1 MQGIGS
7 FRSIGDY
14 QNTRSIEIGDVH
26 EQLKTDRM
34 LDNLRWIGMSNKELE
49 AVRML
54 DNNFFFL
61 SVQQK
66 LRSCRCNKDRLTGML
81 KFGFSSSDDDDGAIS
96 MVDFGNSKL
105 FLGAS
110 TQPAT

>member
-34 LDNLRWIGMSNKELE
+34 LDNLRWVGMSNKELE
-49 AVRML
+49 A
-54 DNNFFFL
+54 
-61 SVQQK
+61 
-66 LRSCRCNKDRLTGML
+66 
-81 KFGFSSSDDDDGAIS
+81 FGFSSSDDDDGAIS
-96 MVDFGNSKL
+96 MVDSGNSKL